1 MRCYDCLIDSKWII
15 LIVLIALFLGL
26 AYPASKYEGATD
38 MYFEPP
44 KDSDSYRAL

>member
-1 MRCYDCLIDSKWII
+1 M
-15 LIVLIALFLGL
+15 VLIALFLGL